1 MQLGRSTGGCGSEEG
16 GDQCALVWKGEA
28 ICSRNLLARGETTQ
42 HRKVLYSW
50 QFEAHQLKL
59 LGMLFT
65 IVIHYLLS
73 LGN

>member
-16 GDQCALVWKGEA
+16 GDRCALVWKGEA